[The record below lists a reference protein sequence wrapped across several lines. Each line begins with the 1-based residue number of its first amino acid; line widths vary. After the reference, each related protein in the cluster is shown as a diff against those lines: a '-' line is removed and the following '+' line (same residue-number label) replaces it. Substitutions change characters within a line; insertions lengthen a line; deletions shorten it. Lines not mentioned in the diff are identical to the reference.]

1 MNENTIFDAGAD
13 RSTPSIPQYFSWI
26 NNTNEGSTQEQT
38 LINLEFFK
46 WLRDRY
52 GMQIK
57 IYAWDAGNYDG
68 AGNGYGDENCE
79 KFRAQYPEG
88 YAPVVEKAR
97 EIGVRM
103 GLWGGPDGF
112 GNTPEEEKNRYDFMV
127 KLCRDYNFA
136 LFKLDGVCGALR
148 EEKAPV
154 FAKML
159 RECRKYCPDLV
170 TLNHRLKLYGA
181 EKYMTTFLWQGSETY
196 TDIFGVNSNTCMHHR
211 GYMFERGLPENLER
225 LAEDHGVCL
234 SSALDYFE
242 DELIIQAFGRCMIL
256 APEIYGNPWFL
267 KDEEFPILARIY
279 NLHGKAAPI
288 LVNGMPLGEKYGAD
302 AVSRGTEN
310 HRFIT
315 SGNNSWQDKKID
327 IKLDAEIGINTDE
340 DILLIQRHPT
350 EKLIGR
356 YKKGDVVSVDLLA
369 FRAHLF
375 EIAAESEAFPYAD
388 GEYRVITENEN
399 GEPVEILSCKATESP
414 VKLATLC
421 DAPEML
427 SKSRQLYEK
436 ACFDADNDSL
446 EARVMKRSGE
456 TKIPQV
462 RAARDAFFAQKAY
475 FVRGC
480 EGKAVFDGRE
490 DTFFDGRS
498 KTNYGGGWRVDGG
511 CLRVD
516 FGDVFEADR
525 VEIISFAVD
534 EPFYEVA
541 KANFTEKGGFSTDL
555 SDWSESGAVV
565 LSVEKENAVSPVII
579 ETLHTFTQAKGKMMK
594 AVYPVG
600 KLRYFCL
607 AEPMDRV
614 HSVKLYSGENEIEL
628 KNPKINNLLA
638 PWGKKTVAKILYGEV
653 ILPEVSDGDY
663 IAVALNGTHGVEGA
677 YCAAEIDGELTGFP
691 SRACDYPSNVWEY
704 KVAERDSN
712 YTYYL
717 PLEAS
722 ASGRKISVYAL
733 LCNEDKTDIVA
744 DVYLCRKHI

>member
-1 MNENTIFDAGAD
+1 MGKNKIFEAGAD
-13 RSTPSIPQYFSWI
+13 KSTPSIPQYFSWI
-26 NNTNEGSTQEQT
+26 NNTNEGSTEEQT
-38 LINLEFFK
+38 IINLEFFK

-57 IYAWDAGNYDG
+57 IYAWDAGNFDG

-79 KFRAQYPEG
+79 KFKMQYPRG
-88 YAPVVEKAR
+88 YAPVVEKAKD
-97 EIGVRM
+97 IGIRL

-112 GNTPEEEKNRYDFMV
+112 GNTPEEEKKRYDFMV

-136 LFKLDGVCGALR
+136 LFKLDGVCGHLR

-154 FAKML
+154 FADML
-159 RECRKYCPDLV
+159 RECRKYCPDLI
-170 TLNHRLKLYGA
+170 TLNHRLKLFGA
-181 EKYMTTFLWQGSETY
+181 EKYMTTFLWQGAETY
-196 TDIFGVNSNTCMHHR
+196 TDIFGVNTRTCMHHR

-267 KDEEFPILARIY
+267 KDEEFPMLARIY
-279 NLHGKAAPI
+279 NLHKKAAPI
-288 LVNGMPLGEKYGAD
+288 LVDGMAIGDKYGAD
-302 AVSRGTEN
+302 AVSRGNEK

-315 SGNNSWQDKKID
+315 TGNNSWKTVTID
-327 IKLDAEIGINTDE
+327 LPLDETVGISADE
-340 DILLIQRHPT
+340 ELLLIQRHPT
-350 EKLIGR
+350 EKLIGK
-356 YKKGDVVSVDLLA
+356 YKKGDSVKLELLP

-375 EIAAESEAFPYAD
+375 EIATESEVFPYTE

-399 GEPVEILSCKATESP
+399 GEPVEILPCKATEPPAFITS
-414 VKLATLC
+414 LC

-427 SKSRQLYEK
+427 SKARQLYEK

-456 TKIPQV
+456 TEIPQV
-462 RAARDAFFAQKAY
+462 KAARDAFFSQKAY
-475 FVRGC
+475 TVRGC
-480 EGKAVFDGRE
+480 EGRAVFDGRE

-498 KTNYGGGWRVDGG
+498 KTNYGGWRVDGG

-516 FGDVFEADR
+516 FGEVYDADR

-541 KANFTEKGGFSTDL
+541 EANFTANGEY
-555 SDWSESGAVV
+555 SENMAEWKASGKVE
-565 LSVEKENAVSPVII
+565 LSVEKENFISPVII
-579 ETLHTFTQAKGKMMK
+579 ERIHTFTDAKGKLMK

-600 KLRYFCL
+600 KLRYFAL
-607 AEPMDRV
+607 PEPMDRI
-614 HSVKLYSGENEIEL
+614 YSIKVFKDGNEISL
-628 KNPKINNLLA
+628 VNPKVNNLLA
-638 PWGKKTVAKILYGEV
+638 PWGKKTVAKIHYGEI
-653 ILPEVSDGDY
+653 ILPEVNDGDY
-663 IAVALNGTHGVEGA
+663 IAVALNGEHGIEGA
-677 YCAAEIDGELTGFP
+677 YCVAEIDGVLSGFP
-691 SRACDYPSNVWEY
+691 SRACDYPSNVWEH
-704 KVAERDSN
+704 KVAEHGAN

-717 PLEAS
+717 PVSKET
-722 ASGRKISVYAL
+722 SGKKVGVYTL
-733 LCNEDKTDIVA
+733 LCNEDKTDVVS

>member
-1 MNENTIFDAGAD
+1 MDKNKILEAGAD
-13 RSTPSIPQYFSWI
+13 RNTPSVPQYFSWI
-26 NNTNEGSTQEQT
+26 NNTNEGSTEEQT

-57 IYAWDAGNYDG
+57 IYAWDAGNFDG

-79 KFRAQYPEG
+79 KFKEQYPSG
-88 YAPVVEKAR
+88 YAPVVEKAK
-97 EIGVRM
+97 EIGIRL

-136 LFKLDGVCGALR
+136 LFKLDGVCGHLR

-159 RECRKYCPDLV
+159 QECRKYCPDLI
-170 TLNHRLKLYGA
+170 TLNHRLKLFGA
-181 EKYMTTFLWQGSETY
+181 EKYMTTFLWQGAETY
-196 TDIFGVNSNTCMHHR
+196 TDIFGVNNNTCMHHR
-211 GYMFERGLPENLER
+211 GYMFERGLPDNLER

-242 DELIIQAFGRCMIL
+242 DELIVQAFGRCMIL

-267 KDEEFPILARIY
+267 KDEEFPMLARIY
-279 NLHGKAAPI
+279 NLHRKAAPI
-288 LVNGMPLGEKYGAD
+288 LVNGMAIDEKYGPS
-302 AVSRGTEN
+302 AVSRGTDT
-310 HRFIT
+310 HRFVT
-315 SGNNSWQDKKID
+315 TGNNSWESREIS
-327 IKLDAEIGINTDE
+327 LLLNERIGIDTDE
-340 DILLIQRHPT
+340 DLLVIQRHPT

-356 YKKGDVVSVDLLA
+356 YKKGESVSLELLP

-375 EIAAESEAFPYAD
+375 EIATESEVYPYAE
-388 GEYRVITENEN
+388 GEYRVITEDEN
-399 GEPVEILSCKATESP
+399 GVPTEILPCKATAAPQKIGEL
-414 VKLATLC
+414 K

-427 SKSRQLYEK
+427 PKSRQLYEK

-446 EARVMKRSGE
+446 EARVIKRSGE
-456 TKIPQV
+456 TKISQV
-462 RAARDAFFAQKAY
+462 KAARDAFFNQKAY
-475 FVRGC
+475 LVRGC
-480 EGKAVFDGRE
+480 EGRAVFDGNE

-498 KTNYGGGWRVDGG
+498 KTNYGGWRVDGG

-516 FGDVFEADR
+516 FGQVYEADR

-541 KANFTEKGGFSTDL
+541 QANFTEKGSYSVDL
-555 SDWSESGAVV
+555 SDWNASGKVE

-579 ETLHTFTQAKGKMMK
+579 ETLHTFTEAKGKLMK
-594 AVYPVG
+594 AVYSVG

-607 AEPMDRV
+607 PEPMDRIY
-614 HSVKLYSGENEIEL
+614 SVKLYSGESEIEL
-628 KNPKINNLLA
+628 KNPKVNNLLA
-638 PWGKKTVAKILYGEV
+638 PWGKKTVAKVLYGE
-653 ILPEVSDGDY
+653 IALSEVCDGDY
-663 IAVALNGTHGVEGA
+663 LAVALNGKHGVEGA
-677 YCAAEIDGELTGFP
+677 YCVAEIGGELVGFP
-691 SRACDYPSNVWEY
+691 SRASDYPANVWEY

-717 PLEAS
+717 PLDSSLA
-722 ASGRKISVYAL
+722 GKKIGVYTI
-733 LCNEDKTDIVA
+733 LCNEDETEINA
-744 DVYLCRKHI
+744 DVYFCKKHI

>member
-1 MNENTIFDAGAD
+1 MDENKILQAGAD
-13 RSTPSIPQYFSWI
+13 RNTPSVPQYFSWI
-26 NNTNEGSTQEQT
+26 NNTNEGATEEQT
-38 LINLEFFK
+38 LVNLEFFK

-57 IYAWDAGNYDG
+57 IYAWDAGNFDG

-79 KFRAQYPEG
+79 KFKEQYPRG

-97 EIGVRM
+97 EIGIRL

-112 GNTPEEEKNRYDFMV
+112 GSTPEEEKKRYDFMV

-136 LFKLDGVCGALR
+136 LFKLDGVCGHLR

-159 RECRKYCPDLV
+159 QECRKYCPDLI
-170 TLNHRLKLYGA
+170 TLNHRLKLFGA
-181 EKYMTTFLWQGSETY
+181 EKYMTTFLWQGAETY
-196 TDIFGVNSNTCMHHR
+196 TDIFGVNNNTCMHHR
-211 GYMFERGLPENLER
+211 GYMFERGLPDNLER

-267 KDEEFPILARIY
+267 KDEEFPMLARIY
-279 NLHGKAAPI
+279 NLHRKAAPI
-288 LVNGMPLGEKYGAD
+288 LVSGMSIDEKYGPS
-302 AVSRGTEN
+302 AVSRGTDT
-310 HRFIT
+310 HRFVT
-315 SGNNSWQDKKID
+315 TGNNSWKSREISLLLNEK
-327 IKLDAEIGINTDE
+327 IGIDTDE
-340 DILLIQRHPT
+340 ELLVIQRHPT

-356 YKKGDVVSVDLLA
+356 YKKGESVSLELLP

-375 EIAAESEAFPYAD
+375 EIATESEAFPYAD
-388 GEYRVITENEN
+388 GEYRVITEDEN
-399 GEPVEILSCKATESP
+399 GVPTEILLCKATAAP
-414 VKLATLC
+414 QKIGVLK

-427 SKSRQLYEK
+427 AKSRQLYEK

-456 TKIPQV
+456 TEIPQV
-462 RAARDAFFAQKAY
+462 KAARDAFFNQKAY

-480 EGKAVFDGRE
+480 EGRAVFDGNE

-498 KTNYGGGWRVDGG
+498 KTNYGGWRVDGG

-516 FGDVFEADR
+516 FGEVYEADR

-541 KANFTEKGGFSTDL
+541 KANFTENGSYSVDL
-555 SDWSESGAVV
+555 SDWNISGNVQ
-565 LSVEKENAVSPVII
+565 LSVHKENAVSPVII

-607 AEPMDRV
+607 PEPMDRV
-614 HSVKLYSGENEIEL
+614 YSVKLYSGENEIEL

-638 PWGKKTVAKILYGEV
+638 PWGKKTVAKVLYSEI
-653 ILPEVSDGDY
+653 ILPEACDGDY
-663 IAVALNGTHGVEGA
+663 LAVALNGEHGVEGA
-677 YCAAEIDGELTGFP
+677 YCVAEIGGELVGFP
-691 SRACDYPSNVWEY
+691 SRASDYPANVWEY

-717 PLEAS
+717 PLDSSS
-722 ASGRKISVYAL
+722 AGRKIGIYTV
-733 LCNEDKTDIVA
+733 LCNEDKTEINA
-744 DVYLCRKHI
+744 DVYFCKKHI